1 MGGNALKKV
10 ITVRKNKIEYNETK
24 IKVSNKLLS
33 RGIIFDTIPE
43 LADKESF
50 GDLDILVS
58 FSHNSNIMR
67 DIVIEIFNP
76 TEVVSNGNVISFD
89 FDNFQIDIINCKT
102 IEFAKFYFSYS
113 DFGNILGRIL
123 TKYKMSLG
131 HNYFFLKNEKY
142 LLILT
147 DDVNKFCEFIGFDF
161 KQWERIQTKED
172 MFELIKTCKFYKPE
186 IFNFGNY
193 HSRKNII
200 NRPIHKDFLNYIN
213 IYEVKG
219 IEYDKEV
226 FNIDAEKILNDALDY
241 FNKHEEIENI
251 NKAIEKTKIIHNKFN
266 GNMLIEMG
274 YNSLQIGT
282 IIRKLKNDHP
292 NYDEWIYNTTIE
304 NIYKEIIDF
313 VSIIKKI

>member
-142 LLILT
+142 SLILT

-200 NRPIHKDFLNYIN
+200 KRPIHQDFLNYIN

-251 NKAIEKTKIIHNKFN
+251 NKAIEKAKIIHNKFN

-313 VSIIKKI
+313 CVKVF